1 METTF
6 QDLNNSNHQV
16 SLEDLQK
23 IAEHTHQKVAGKN
36 LRPSLKSIA
45 ENSFNKLGVIT
56 ELDEA
61 GVDAYFQR
69 YSEYMHLSAHALGL
83 DEYLSGVEKSITDKV
98 KLQKDQAA
106 IEDWY
111 QREISEGRY
120 PSIDDVEQKYNTV
133 ISDSL
138 SEDLGI
144 SDLLEMLSEI
154 TGEVSG
160 VVLRV
165 EVVRSVNFQEIE
177 EKVKKSY
184 NDFLKLGKEVNFE
197 YFIKDLVT
205 WAFEEIPPQFSE
217 NLDKAEY
224 FRQTELYF
232 RLLGECVEAQGSIEA
247 LIKIVNKVGDEDER
261 KSLRADL
268 NEVSERYKA
277 LRAKEDSKRC
287 IVISKISD
295 TLGKKVMN
303 NPKYVKLLHKFDEIH
318 E

>member
-23 IAEHTHQKVAGKN
+23 IAEHTHQKVAARN
-36 LRPSLKSIA
+36 LRPSLNSIA

-120 PSIDDVEQKYNTV
+120 PSIDDVAQKYNAI

-138 SEDLGI
+138 SEDLDI

-154 TGEVSG
+154 IGESSG
-160 VVLRV
+160 IVLRV
-165 EVVRSVNFQEIE
+165 GVVRSVNFQEIE

-184 NDFLKLGKEVNFE
+184 DDFLELDKEANFE

-217 NLDKAEY
+217 NLDKVEY

-232 RLLGECVEAQGSIEA
+232 QLLRECMEAQENIDVCIAVINE
-247 LIKIVNKVGDEDER
+247 VGDEDEK
-261 KSLRADL
+261 KSLRDDL
-268 NEVSERYKA
+268 NEVTEVYKA
-277 LRAKEDSKRC
+277 LKAQENSKRC
-287 IVISKISD
+287 IIIRKVSKILD
-295 TLGKKVMN
+295 RTVIN
-303 NPKYVKLLHKFDEIH
+303 NPKYLEILYKFA
-318 E
+318 